1 MIEEALDYYQNGN
14 YEAAYALYQKMLA
27 DEPGNH
33 QVLYMM
39 SLCRQKQ
46 GQWKQAI
53 EHLSEA
59 IDSNPDNALYHYA
72 LGGLYM
78 RTGDAQRALGGY
90 SKASELHPNEPRARI
105 GMGYALLAGNLLDE
119 ASEELK
125 AALRAADDQ
134 PEVKA
139 TALAHLGVVGL
150 AQNRVDEALQN
161 LQNAAELNPEDPYIQ
176 THLGRAFMSSG
187 QSGFAV
193 QCFQNAQ
200 QASNQKYQ
208 NEPLLLLWLG
218 QALEHT
224 GDRVG
229 AVTAWREL
237 LQRGVE
243 HPELL
248 YHLARA
254 YVYGNQPQQA
264 VNLLLR
270 AKAINPEIPQVSHLL
285 ATAYQ
290 QTGQF
295 NAAEKELQNISDND
309 RTGIRQ
315 LARLYL
321 AQAHY
326 SKAAQV
332 AERLLIDAEDPDL
345 LLATQVAVT
354 RQQSEQAHRYLNR
367 LDQVA
372 QNSVPGTWFRALA
385 YVGDDNQQA
394 QLHIKQLM
402 DNDSLTADIKESAV
416 RLQARL
422 MHDEGNYQQAW
433 ESLKDLPQRSCGLLQ
448 VLSEKSPTGGI
459 VSEQL
464 FDRDHVLSWP
474 PKPPGRARLSPVFVL
489 GWPGS
494 GREQL
499 LQALSFHP
507 DISVV
512 RDRPA
517 QANED
522 QNRHANAIDRRNLI
536 TWPRNPEALGKLNEA
551 DWIRLRNQYRK
562 HLIKNLGQEPG
573 HVVIDSMDMP
583 VSSLIAIQRI
593 YPDATIINLQCDLND
608 LQMMWRWSGYAD
620 LDGMYDAYQAEQ
632 ALLKQARH
640 ALVLP
645 WVDLLSKQI
654 TSNPKATLTPLLEHF
669 GLQWDDAMAEP
680 LTESI
685 INPPYGAGEHYAGY
699 AGA

>member
-27 DEPGNH
+27 EEPSNH
-33 QVLYMM
+33 EVLYMM

-53 EHLSEA
+53 EHLGEA
-59 IDSNPDNALYHYA
+59 INNNPDYALYHYA

-90 SKASELHPNEPRARI
+90 RKASELNPNEPRSRI

-119 ASEELK
+119 ATEELR
-125 AALRAADDQ
+125 AALRASDDQ

-150 AQNRVDEALQN
+150 AQNRIDEALQN

-176 THLGRAFMSSG
+176 THLGRAFMANG
-187 QSGFAV
+187 QAGFAV
-193 QCFQNAQ
+193 QCFHNAQ
-200 QASNQKYQ
+200 QSRNQKYQ

-224 GDRVG
+224 GDMTG

-237 LQRGVE
+237 LQRGIE

-254 YVYGNQPQQA
+254 YMFGNQPLQA

-270 AKAINPEIPQVSHLL
+270 AKKLTPDTPQIRHLL

-290 QTGQF
+290 QVGQLD
-295 NAAEKELQNISDND
+295 AAERELESLADSD
-309 RTGIRQ
+309 RSGTRQ

-326 SKAAQV
+326 AKAAEV
-332 AERLLIDAEDPDL
+332 AERLMIDAEDPDL
-345 LLATQVAVT
+345 LLAAQVAVT
-354 RQQSEQAHRYLNR
+354 RQQSEQAHQYLNR

-385 YVGDDNQQA
+385 YTGEDNEQA
-394 QLHIKQLM
+394 QLHVKQLL
-402 DNDSLTADIKESAV
+402 DNTNLAADIKESAQ

-422 MHDEGNYQQAW
+422 MHDEGKYQQAW
-433 ESLKDLPQRSCGLLQ
+433 ESLAELPKRNPGLLQ
-448 VLSEKSPTGGI
+448 VLAEQNPSGRAG
-459 VSEQL
+459 SEQP
-464 FDRDHVLSWP
+464 FDRDQVLSWP

-494 GREQL
+494 SREKL

-512 RDRPA
+512 RDRPT

-522 QNRHANAIDRRNLI
+522 QNRHANATDRRKLI
-536 TWPRNPEALGKLNEA
+536 TWPRDPEALGRLNEA

-562 HLIKNLGQEPG
+562 HLIKNLGKEPG
-573 HVVIDSMDMP
+573 HVVIDSMDIP

-593 YPDATIINLQCDLND
+593 YPDATIINLQCDLKD

-620 LDGMYDAYQAEQ
+620 LDAMHDVYQAEN

-645 WVDLLSKQI
+645 WVDILSKQI
-654 TSNPKATLTPLLEHF
+654 TDNPKATLTPLLEHF
-669 GLQWDDAMAEP
+669 GLEWDDAMAEP
-680 LTESI
+680 LMESMI
-685 INPPYGAGEHYAGY
+685 SPPYGAGGHYAEF
-699 AGA
+699 ANV